1 MSVSVGKSYHIKDS
15 FFSLVNDSKLMV
27 NKEGNNYRPHFFF
40 FEDTKTKGIYWAVP
54 QSTKI
59 AKYQAIIQQKIAKY
73 DKCNTIVIGNFGG
86 QDNAFLIQNMFPIIE
101 KYVDHEHTINGL
113 GVNIHSTLSASIIS
127 NAKEV
132 LSLHDRGYKLVF
144 PNINNIYSFRIL
156 SPSNVDADYF
166 SGIQL
171 QIAHSNN
178 NINQIYFDVSV
189 VSEGDVTVDKI
200 YLWIYN

>member
-40 FEDTKTKGIYWAVP
+40 FEDTKT
-54 QSTKI
+54 
-59 AKYQAIIQQKIAKY
+59 
-73 DKCNTIVIGNFGG
+73 
-86 QDNAFLIQNMFPIIE
+86 
-101 KYVDHEHTINGL
+101 NGL

-144 PNINNIYSFRIL
+144 PNINNIYALMKNELYPDETSDAAKNWSNISSFTGDLALNQVLFFYLNTKKSILRI
-156 SPSNVDADYF
+156 
-166 SGIQL
+166 
-171 QIAHSNN
+171 
-178 NINQIYFDVSV
+178 
-189 VSEGDVTVDKI
+189 EGFM
-200 YLWIYN
+200 N

>member
-73 DKCNTIVIGNFGG
+73 GKCNTIVIGNFGG
-86 QDNAFLIQNMFPIIE
+86 QDNAFLIQNMCPITE
-101 KYVDHEHTINGL
+101 KYMKNEYLDSAANIPVRVDGRLEKELKDKAGKVIALQRKGAKL
-113 GVNIHSTLSASIIS
+113 IFPGVFSI
-127 NAKEV
+127 EQE
-132 LSLHDRGYKLVF
+132 LL
-144 PNINNIYSFRIL
+144 
-156 SPSNVDADYF
+156 
-166 SGIQL
+166 
-171 QIAHSNN
+171 
-178 NINQIYFDVSV
+178 
-189 VSEGDVTVDKI
+189 
-200 YLWIYN
+200 

>member
-73 DKCNTIVIGNFGG
+73 GKCNTI
-86 QDNAFLIQNMFPIIE
+86 
-101 KYVDHEHTINGL
+101 
-113 GVNIHSTLSASIIS
+113 SASIIS

-144 PNINNIYSFRIL
+144 PNINNIYALMKNELYPDETS
-156 SPSNVDADYF
+156 DA
-166 SGIQL
+166 
-171 QIAHSNN
+171 AKN
-178 NINQIYFDVSV
+178 
-189 VSEGDVTVDKI
+189 
-200 YLWIYN
+200 

>member
-1 MSVSVGKSYHIKDS
+1 MSVSVGKSYHI
-15 FFSLVNDSKLMV
+15 
-27 NKEGNNYRPHFFF
+27 FF

-54 QSTKI
+54 QSTRI

-73 DKCNTIVIGNFGG
+73 GKCNTIVIGNFGG

-144 PNINNIYSFRIL
+144 PNINNIYALMKNELYPDETS
-156 SPSNVDADYF
+156 DA
-166 SGIQL
+166 
-171 QIAHSNN
+171 AKN
-178 NINQIYFDVSV
+178 
-189 VSEGDVTVDKI
+189 
-200 YLWIYN
+200 

>member
-73 DKCNTIVIGNFGG
+73 DKCNTIVIGNFG
-86 QDNAFLIQNMFPIIE
+86 IIE

-144 PNINNIYSFRIL
+144 PNINNIYALMKNELYPDETS
-156 SPSNVDADYF
+156 DA
-166 SGIQL
+166 
-171 QIAHSNN
+171 AKN
-178 NINQIYFDVSV
+178 
-189 VSEGDVTVDKI
+189 
-200 YLWIYN
+200 

>member
-27 NKEGNNYRPHFFF
+27 NKEGNNCRPHFFF

-86 QDNAFLIQNMFPIIE
+86 QDNAFLIQNMFPGKIKTDRTKLSNREGNSFPVFFFLE
-101 KYVDHEHTINGL
+101 KYCFQ
-113 GVNIHSTLSASIIS
+113 
-127 NAKEV
+127 
-132 LSLHDRGYKLVF
+132 Y
-144 PNINNIYSFRIL
+144 
-156 SPSNVDADYF
+156 
-166 SGIQL
+166 
-171 QIAHSNN
+171 
-178 NINQIYFDVSV
+178 
-189 VSEGDVTVDKI
+189 
-200 YLWIYN
+200 

>member
-73 DKCNTIVIGNFGG
+73 GKCNTIVIGNFGG
-86 QDNAFLIQNMFPIIE
+86 QDNAFFDS
-101 KYVDHEHTINGL
+101 KYVPN
-113 GVNIHSTLSASIIS
+113 NR
-127 NAKEV
+127 EV
-132 LSLHDRGYKLVF
+132 C
-144 PNINNIYSFRIL
+144 
-156 SPSNVDADYF
+156 
-166 SGIQL
+166 
-171 QIAHSNN
+171 
-178 NINQIYFDVSV
+178 
-189 VSEGDVTVDKI
+189 
-200 YLWIYN
+200 